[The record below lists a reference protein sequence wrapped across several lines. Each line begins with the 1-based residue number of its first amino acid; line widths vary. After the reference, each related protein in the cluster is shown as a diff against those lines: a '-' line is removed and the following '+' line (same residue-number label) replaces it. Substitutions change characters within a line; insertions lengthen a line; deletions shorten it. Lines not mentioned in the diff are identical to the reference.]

1 MKLPAIYDNLTR
13 QQRREVREEYVTRQS
28 GRCMW
33 CNEKL
38 SDSVP
43 EKMHSRYIDWS
54 LFPGG
59 KEGFLKYP
67 VHLQHCHTTGK
78 TEGAVHAFCNAYMWY
93 YHKR

>member
-1 MKLPAIYDNLTR
+1 MNIELPAMYDNLTR

-43 EKMHSRYIDWS
+43 EKMYS
-54 LFPGG
+54 L
-59 KEGFLKYP
+59 Y
-67 VHLQHCHTTGK
+67 
-78 TEGAVHAFCNAYMWY
+78 
-93 YHKR
+93 